1 MERVSSLTKQPSSRG
16 NWPPMKTPSSL
27 LLCGLLFGVLAAN
40 AAPKKN
46 DVKSWTDPMKA
57 AAEHPDFLIQGEY
70 KGKRDGATIGV
81 QAADI
86 NDGKFLVSVYQGGL
100 PGAGWDNSRIDAKI
114 LDRKELT
121 ALVKGLK
128 RVERK
133 SPTLGKAAP
142 HGAMVVFAGKASEN
156 VKGKIEDGLLWAGSK
171 TTKPVGDFEMHL
183 EFRLPFKPG
192 RMPSSQDRG
201 NSGVYIYDNYECQVL
216 DSFAL
221 DLDEANNPFKTQ
233 SRNKQWCGS
242 FYKFKLPD
250 VPMAFPPLRWQTY
263 DIDFTAPVFDGDK
276 KVKNARI
283 TVRHN
288 GALIHDDVELPKGTG
303 AGGSRPEKEKGIIN
317 FQGHGNPV
325 AFRNVWI
332 VEK

>member
-1 MERVSSLTKQPSSRG
+1 
-16 NWPPMKTPSSL
+16 MKTLSSL
-27 LLCGLLFGVLAAN
+27 LAFGLLLGVLAAH

-46 DVKSWTDPMKA
+46 NVKAWTDAGKA
-57 AAEHPDFLIQGEY
+57 ATEHPDFLIQGEY
-70 KGKRDGATIGV
+70 TGILDGATVGA

-86 NDGKFLVSVYQGGL
+86 DNGKFLVSLYQGGL
-100 PGAGWDNSRIDAKI
+100 PGAGWDKSRINVRI
-114 LDRKELT
+114 LEQKELQ
-121 ALVKGLK
+121 ALVKGLQ

-133 SPTLGKAAP
+133 SPTMGRKAP
-142 HGAMVVFAGKASEN
+142 QGAMIVFNGKPNEN
-156 VKGKIEDGLLWAGSK
+156 VTGRIEGGLLWAGSR
-171 TTKPVGDFEMHL
+171 TTKPVGDFAMHL
-183 EFRLPFKPG
+183 EFRLPFKPS
-192 RMPSSQDRG
+192 RLPSSQDRG
-201 NSGVYIYDNYECQVL
+201 NSGIYIYDNYECQVL

-221 DLDEANNPFKTQ
+221 DFVEANNPFKTQ

-242 FYKFKLPD
+242 FYKFKIPD

-288 GALIHDDVELPKGTG
+288 GVLIHDNVELPKGTG
-303 AGGSRPEKEKGIIN
+303 AGGSRPEKSKGIIN

-332 VEK
+332 EEK